1 MLHQTPSIALAAD
14 SGPMRA
20 MFAARKRVFVDLLHW
35 DVPVIADAYEVDQ
48 FDTAEAEY
56 LILIDHCGRHR
67 ASTRLLRTDQPHILA
82 TLYPFLCAGPVPS
95 GPGVREITRFCLD
108 PDQPTAERRLAR
120 NQLVR
125 ALVEYALEQG
135 ISDYTGVATQAWFDQ
150 IVRFGWQC
158 TALGPGMQI
167 GGDKLVALHIRID
180 DQTLAALEAAAMPRT
195 QAYGLTVVQ
204 NESHVAG

>member
-1 MLHQTPSIALAAD
+1 MLHQSSSLALAAD
-14 SGPMRA
+14 HGPMRA

-35 DVPVIADAYEVDQ
+35 DVPVLANAYEVDQ

-56 LILIDHCGRHR
+56 LILLDACERHR

-82 TLYPFLCAGPVPS
+82 TLYPYLCAGPVPS
-95 GPGVREITRFCLD
+95 GPTVREITRFCLD

-125 ALVEYALEQG
+125 ALVEYALDRG

-158 TALGPGMQI
+158 TALGPGMRI
-167 GGDKLVALHIRID
+167 GGDRLVALHIRID
-180 DQTLAALEAAAMPRT
+180 GQTLDALEAANLPPT
-195 QAYGLTVVQ
+195 QVYGLTVVQ
-204 NESHVAG
+204 EKGQVAA